1 MLHSPMKTILIRHSR
16 FRGMTLLEMTV
27 VILVILGLVGI
38 LIVSGRSWLLGSS
51 RSGCIMNIRN
61 MQNAVR
67 AYQNTHQLSEGV
79 SLNVSTDLIGPG
91 KYILDHPKCPGGGHY
106 TPLNRIPAAG
116 QLVMS
121 CDLESILGHQPSG
134 HEDW

>member
-1 MLHSPMKTILIRHSR
+1 MKNHLFRLSR
-16 FRGMTLLEMTV
+16 MRGMTLLEMTV
-27 VILVILGLVGI
+27 VILVMLGLVGI
-38 LIVSGRSWLLGSS
+38 LIVSGRSWMLGTN

-67 AYQNTHQLSEGV
+67 AYQNTNQLSDGV
-79 SLNVSTDLIGPG
+79 SLNISTDLIGPG

-106 TPLNRIPAAG
+106 TPLNRIPAVG

-121 CDLESILGHQPSG
+121 CDLETILGHQPTD
-134 HEDW
+134 HEEW